1 MLAKVSCCLF
11 ERIYEVVKLEPRPF
25 SMLRW
30 ACKLGNMES
39 LGIARAGQTVLA
51 RLMDSQIWH
60 QLPGSVWG
68 GFIKKIMASAC
79 PDTRLQLFPV

>member
-51 RLMDSQIWH
+51 RLIEPHIWH
-60 QLPGSVWG
+60 QFAGPVALLGEGLEKGQWPPLP
-68 GFIKKIMASAC
+68 
-79 PDTRLQLFPV
+79 